1 MRDYTIFTDST
12 CDLLPEMYRENGL
25 KVFTMKFLIDGV
37 EYPDDGVTLAGHD
50 FYQKM
55 REGAMPTTTQL
66 NPEFFIEQFSR
77 EIEEG
82 RDVIYLVFASACS
95 GMYQSVCMAVSEVRE
110 KYPDAK
116 VYAIDSTSECGGE
129 GRLALAMAQ
138 KKREG
143 MSIDE
148 LYRWTEENKQY
159 FIHLFT
165 VNDLNHLFRGGRVS
179 RTAAIAGTMLGI
191 KPAMYT
197 AVDGKLTVGAKVRGR
212 RASLQVLCDRMFE
225 NAVEPEKQEMIINHA
240 DCPEDAQWMVD
251 YIRSHGKVGSIRV
264 LPMGP
269 IIGSHTGPGCIALFF
284 TGKTREW
291 RN

>member
-12 CDLLPEMYRENGL
+12 CDLLPEMYSEYGL
-25 KVFTMKFLIDGV
+25 SVFTMTFTIDGV
-37 EYPDDGVTLAGHD
+37 EYPDDGHTLAGHE

-55 REGAMPTTTQL
+55 REGAMPTTAQL
-66 NPEFFIEQFSR
+66 NPDVFVRRFSQ
-77 EIEEG
+77 EIESG

-95 GMYQSVCMAVSEVRE
+95 GMYQSVQIAVSEVRE

-116 VYAIDSTSECGGE
+116 VYAIDSTCECGGE
-129 GRLALAMAQ
+129 GRLAMAMAE

-143 MSIDE
+143 LTIDE
-148 LYRWTEENKQY
+148 LARWTEENKKY

-165 VNDLNHLFRGGRVS
+165 VDDLGHLFRGGRVS
-179 RTAAIAGTMLGI
+179 RSAAIAGTMLGI

-197 AVDGKLTVGAKVRGR
+197 AQDGKLTVGAKVRGR
-212 RASLQVLCDRMFE
+212 RASLKIMCDRMLE
-225 NAVEPEKQEMIINHA
+225 NAVEPESQTMIINHA
-240 DCPEDAQWMVD
+240 DCPEDAAWMEA
-251 YIRSHGKVGSIRV
+251 YIRAHVKVGRLLI

-269 IIGSHTGPGCIALFF
+269 IIGSHCGPGCIALFF

-291 RN
+291 